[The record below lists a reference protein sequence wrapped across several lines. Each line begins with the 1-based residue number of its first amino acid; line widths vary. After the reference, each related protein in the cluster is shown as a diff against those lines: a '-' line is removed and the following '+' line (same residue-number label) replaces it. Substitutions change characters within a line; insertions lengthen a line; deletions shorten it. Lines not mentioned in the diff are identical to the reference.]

1 MFQPS
6 RARGNT
12 ALVASA
18 TLALGIGIGANL
30 RPADAA
36 STQRATPAP
45 THYSRYQKLDMFA
58 RALTIIEQ
66 HYVRPVDDQELVY
79 ASIRGLVGELDPH
92 TSFLPPQEAKLLRED
107 IEGAFGGVGMVV
119 VLGRDPD
126 GTRFLDVRDVVPDGP
141 ADEAG
146 VEPGHRV
153 VRIDGQPIAHFPDLQ
168 HAITTIRGKPG
179 TTIKVTIEDPSRDIV
194 RTITLTRQ
202 VIDPP
207 AVEVTYLGEGVGV
220 LRLRDFPE
228 KATREVREGLASLER
243 LAGKSK
249 LRGVVLDL
257 RDNGGGLLDEAIG
270 IADVFISDGVI
281 VRTRARRGVVVDE
294 ARARR
299 TGTKPGVPLVVL
311 VNKGSASASE
321 IVAGALQDH
330 GRAVVIGERTYG
342 KGSVQAP
349 FELGDGSLLKL
360 TVALYYTPDDR
371 LIQAAGIVPD
381 VFVGAGTPGESA
393 VRRDSRPEIRPER
406 AHPRHLKPE
415 DFGRMAA
422 DLADESMAVRTA
434 GDDLQLRA
442 AVQHLE
448 AWSRIDA
455 GASRE

>member
-1 MFQPS
+1 MLQPL
-6 RARGNT
+6 RARGLL
-12 ALVASA
+12 ALVASSS
-18 TLALGIGIGANL
+18 LALGIGIGANL
-30 RPADAA
+30 RPVEAA
-36 STQRATPAP
+36 VTQRAKPAP
-45 THYSRYQKLDMFA
+45 ETYSRYQKLDMFA
-58 RALTIIEQ
+58 RALTVIEQ

-79 ASIRGLVGELDPH
+79 AAIRGLVAELDPH
-92 TSFLPPQEAKLLRED
+92 TSFLPPREAKLLRED
-107 IEGAFGGVGMVV
+107 IEGAFGGIGMVV

-126 GTRFLDVRDVVPDGP
+126 GTRFLDVRDVIPDGP

-146 VEPGHRV
+146 IEPGHRV

-168 HAITTIRGKPG
+168 RAITTIRGKPG
-179 TTIKVTIEDPSRDIV
+179 TSIDVTVEDPVKGTV
-194 RTITLTRQ
+194 RTVTLTRQ
-202 VIDPP
+202 IIDPP
-207 AVEVTYLGEGVGV
+207 AVEVTYLGEGIGV

-228 KATREVREGLASLER
+228 AATREVREGLASLER
-243 LAGKSK
+243 RAGKTG

-270 IADVFISDGVI
+270 IADVFIPEGAI

-299 TGTKPGVPLVVL
+299 VGTKSVPLVVL
-311 VNKGSASASE
+311 VNKASASASE

-360 TVALYYTPDDR
+360 TVALYYTPADR
-371 LIQAAGIVPD
+371 LIQAAGIIPD
-381 VFVGAGTPGESA
+381 VFVGAGPPDEVVG
-393 VRRDSRPEIRPER
+393 RRDTRPEVRPER
-406 AHPRHLKPE
+406 AHPRHLRPE

-422 DLADESMAVRTA
+422 ETADESVAVRAA
-434 GDDLQLRA
+434 GADLQLRT

-455 GASRE
+455 GGAR